1 MSSVTRRTFLRHS
14 ASGLAAGSLAAHAA
28 PLVAGQL
35 KGDRPAQAADVRVV
49 NPRMRVPVGLII
61 DDSTC
66 LVNLNRFAIPQFDAA
81 WEGTNAAYHRNWR
94 EWPEEIPDAFVRKF
108 GEWCAEHGVKG
119 KYSIVPYPACVGRL
133 DRGLPG
139 WTQRELSDSLDLVRT
154 LMTPNWDIH
163 PEMVTHTRVIDLATG
178 HPYADHSKRFMENWD
193 WTTGRSADELA
204 AYIAY
209 SLRILKNV
217 GLPCEGMTTPGS
229 FGAKVLPE
237 LAIATRQAVSDV
249 FGAEIPHYFRHA
261 FTKGTESVAPRVEYA
276 SGLDSA
282 TPQCVVSVIA
292 CTSDWTGG
300 WDNTP
305 VGGVDNFITE
315 DLKSGR
321 MVEVIDRG
329 EPAIILSHWTGIH
342 WNGQELG
349 FTVFKEVVRRLHARY
364 DHLLWMK
371 LAELSRYWAAK
382 ELTRIERAGGVVAF
396 RAPFACPAFTVR
408 VERAG
413 SATPAFG
420 IGERLA
426 PLSSAVQKPTD
437 LATGRWWRD
446 GDAIV
451 ACVDLPKG
459 TSTLRLGT
467 R

>member
-66 LVNLNRFAIPQFDAA
+66 LVNLNRFAIPQFDTA

-282 TPQCVVSVIA
+282 TPQCVVSVI
-292 CTSDWTGG
+292 
-300 WDNTP
+300 
-305 VGGVDNFITE
+305 
-315 DLKSGR
+315 GR
-321 MVEVIDRG
+321 AAG
-329 EPAIILSHWTGIH
+329 T
-342 WNGQELG
+342 
-349 FTVFKEVVRRLHARY
+349 TRR
-364 DHLLWMK
+364 
-371 LAELSRYWAAK
+371 WAAS
-382 ELTRIERAGGVVAF
+382 TTSSPRI
-396 RAPFACPAFTVR
+396 
-408 VERAG
+408 
-413 SATPAFG
+413 
-420 IGERLA
+420 
-426 PLSSAVQKPTD
+426 
-437 LATGRWWRD
+437 
-446 GDAIV
+446 
-451 ACVDLPKG
+451 
-459 TSTLRLGT
+459 
-467 R
+467 